1 MRVKTKR
8 DQPPGHLCELIA
20 VAVLDDVG
28 DVVVKTARRER
39 VANRKKRIHPV
50 DSLIDLR

>member
-1 MRVKTKR
+1 MRDKTKR
-8 DQPPGHLCELIA
+8 DQPPGHFCELLA

-28 DVVVKTARRER
+28 DVVVEAAGRER

-50 DSLIDLR
+50 GSLVDLR